1 MEKDR
6 LLELRSLIHYM
17 KDNNINEDTI
27 TKLDRLLNDNG
38 IPLAFSKIN
47 PNSAAF
53 NPNFGFI
60 SVNIKRLNTWLD
72 NMVSYYSK
80 AYDFKDLDLLRAY
93 FVLYV
98 YRHEIEHT
106 NQYLY
111 AIGKK
116 EPNFEFKKDSF
127 FNVYNVMIP
136 KHYLVPRPITLGIEV
151 TRFALYRKN
160 AYMYILERNASIEGF
175 DTTSLVALE
184 DDDDI
189 CRAMI
194 DSRNVHSIIGYSD
207 DRNGCLYHTYKG
219 MLMLRKYNKLDI
231 PSDLSLTDRIR
242 EGLSIEEDE
251 RQMLLKHVKSSTRF
265 K

>member
-1 MEKDR
+1 MEKDK
-6 LLELRSLIHYM
+6 LLELRSLVHYM

-106 NQYLY
+106 NQYC
-111 AIGKK
+111 IGVGLR
-116 EPNFEFKKDSF
+116 EPKFDFQRD
-127 FNVYNVMIP
+127 VYHDIYNVMIS
-136 KHYLVPRPITLGIEV
+136 KHYIIPRPITLGIEF
-151 TRFALYRKN
+151 TRFMLYRKN
-160 AYMYILERNASIEGF
+160 AYNYILERNASLEGY
-175 DTTSLVALE
+175 DITASVAME
-184 DDDDI
+184 DDQDI
-189 CRAMI
+189 FRSMI
-194 DSRNVHSIIGYSD
+194 DSSKIMTLTGYLND
-207 DRNGCLYHTYKG
+207 NKGCIFHTYEG
-219 MLMLRKYNKLDI
+219 MLMLRKYNKLNI
-231 PSDLSLTDRIR
+231 PNDLSLTDRIR

-265 K
+265 